1 MTITAEQ
8 LDELE
13 RRSNDFNSDGPPS
26 RWVPV
31 ECWMAL
37 QLVAIARAALAWS
50 EARYEHVDACGQ
62 IVDDG
67 NVTRA
72 AYQSVIEALYKL
84 MRSTP

>member
-1 MTITAEQ
+1 MTITPEQ

-13 RRSNDFNSDGPPS
+13 RKADSVPWMDGG
-26 RWVPV
+26 VI
-31 ECWMAL
+31 L

-67 NVTRA
+67 NATRA
-72 AYQSVIEALYKL
+72 TYQSAIEALYRL
-84 MRSTP
+84 MRGAP